1 MGVTSVG
8 AAFETFE
15 HAFDGVPISVGNM
28 LRSEVWVI
36 LDGLQPRGVVNGKH
50 GVFGFVFLDEVGKK
64 SFLSDG
70 RSGLNE
76 LSVERPIRR
85 GINSGVQ
92 L

>member
-1 MGVTSVG
+1 MRRVGVTSVG

-15 HAFDGVPISVGNM
+15 YAFDGIPISVGDM

-36 LDGLQPRGVVNGKH
+36 TDGLQWRGVINRKH
-50 GVFGFVFLDEVGKK
+50 GVFGFVFL
-64 SFLSDG
+64 SDG
-70 RSGLNE
+70 RSGWDE